1 MKSIIRLAVLAV
13 IIILSAS
20 KASAWIGMPMPE
32 LRVEGRYLV
41 DTHGNRVNLHGYAQ
55 TFSPWFNEQG
65 TQWNNY
71 NVSACLKYNKEKIDQ
86 ILNVG
91 WDINFVRMHM
101 DPYWSN
107 KPGVQTTGENDISAF
122 DFDRFKR
129 YLDEVFIPMAEYA
142 VSKGLYV
149 VMRPPGVCPENI
161 AVGDEYHKYL
171 IKVWSYVA
179 RQPRLKNH
187 PNIMFELANEPIN
200 IKGTDGAFGN
210 NGQPCFDALKDF
222 FQQIVDAMRA
232 EGCRNI
238 LWIPGLCWQM
248 HYSGYANN
256 PIEGENIGYAAH
268 LYPGWFGSNSSFSE
282 FQRGWNA
289 DVKPVADFAPVMIT
303 EMDWADQKYNA
314 SWGKA
319 HTGVPY
325 GEGND
330 NFGAN
335 FKLIMDESGNCSW
348 LLFTGPEWLAKF
360 KDVPGT
366 PGNYNFLNDPEAC
379 PWPVYHWYKEYREQ
393 HNYPWADYARVHTSD
408 KGDGTFLNPVI
419 YGDFPDADVI
429 RVGDTY
435 YMLSTTMF
443 LFPGATIMRSYDLV
457 NWEYCANPIDYIEL
471 DDAYNL
477 QNGQH
482 RYARGMWASSLQYNP
497 RDGKFYLLFN
507 TLNDGAYLMTA
518 SDPEGEWTK
527 RRLGQSFY
535 DCGLLFDGDDT
546 YIVHGNT
553 NLSISKVDDDFKVVE
568 TKTVVNGNS
577 DNAVEGSR
585 LYHIGDYYY
594 IYATYCGYPGKQTCF
609 RSKDIFGDY
618 EEKLIFDKNA
628 IHQGALV
635 DTPDGKWYTIL
646 HRDYFGGARVPYL
659 LPVTFNGG
667 WPRVAMMVSNI
678 DNLTKPVGAP
688 LHNTPR
694 LATND
699 AFRNYLLGKQWQWN
713 HNPDAT
719 RWSLVERAG
728 FLRLRTATVTNNLY
742 EARNTLTQRIIGY
755 HADKAHNYGTVAFDI
770 SHMQDG
776 DHAGLA
782 IFQDP
787 LAGIG
792 VKIEG
797 SRKIIYHYSASLS
810 GKNGIVETDL
820 SEIEGDVVYLRAL
833 VSLENTAS
841 AEFYYST
848 DNTTYNK
855 VGQLFQLPYD
865 LSVFIGNRF
874 AIFNYATKALGGYV
888 DVNWFSTEPVFAED
902 TFYPSDFE
910 SYSKESLT
918 AVSLEVD
925 ADNLVVMTGS
935 NVNLNVIARFEDG
948 HSENVAPKVTYTVAD
963 PSVVSVRGGAIKGLC
978 DGTTVVDIDY
988 RDPLGNLLS
997 LSVEVESTTFPLMTG
1012 LFNPSIWE
1020 TGTFDEATS
1029 TVTTGQYGFAGWN
1042 YSNGVD
1048 LSGYKYLVAKVA
1060 KSPQAGGLS
1069 FRIFDEN
1076 NYWAGCHSAPKSS
1089 ASDCD
1094 YFLIDLRKAWKDDK
1108 SRKLDPSHIYY
1119 VGFWTYGHSPF
1130 VINEV
1135 YVTNDEDYLNPA
1147 GVTAITMDDADT
1159 PVDVYNLQGMML
1171 KHGVTR
1177 AEAVGSLPSGI
1188 YIIGGS
1194 KVRIYR

>member
-1 MKSIIRLAVLAV
+1 MKSLIRIAAVVAAV
-13 IIILSAS
+13 IFSAME
-20 KASAWIGMPMPE
+20 AWAWLGMPMPE

-41 DTHGNRVNLHGYAQ
+41 DTHGNKVNLHGYAQ

-71 NVSACLKYNKEKIDQ
+71 NVKACLDYNKQKIDQ
-86 ILNVG
+86 ILNAG
-91 WDINFVRMHM
+91 WDMNFVRMHM

-122 DFDRFKR
+122 DFDRFKK

-161 AVGDEYHKYL
+161 AVGDAYHKYL
-171 IKVWSYVA
+171 IKVWTYVA
-179 RQPRLKNH
+179 RQKALKNH

-200 IKGTDGAFGN
+200 IKGTDGSLGN

-232 EGCRNI
+232 EGCHNI
-238 LWIPGLCWQM
+238 LWVPGLCWQM

-256 PIEGENIGYAAH
+256 PIEGENIGYAVH
-268 LYPGWFGSNSSFSE
+268 LYPGWFGSSSSFSE

-289 DVKPVADFAPVMIT
+289 DVKPVADFAPIMVT
-303 EMDWADQKYNA
+303 EMDWADEKYNC

-319 HTGVPY
+319 HTGEPY

-335 FKLIMDESGNCSW
+335 FKLIMDESDNCSW

-360 KDVPGT
+360 KDEPGT
-366 PGNYNFLNDPEAC
+366 PGNYTFLNDPEAC
-379 PWPVYHWYKEYREQ
+379 PWPIYHWYKEYRAA
-393 HNYPWADYARVHTSD
+393 HDYPWQDYARVHTSD

-419 YGDFPDADVI
+419 YGDFPDVDVI

-457 NWEYCANPIDYIEL
+457 NWEYCANPIDYIEM

-477 QNGQH
+477 ENGSN
-482 RYARGMWASSLQYNP
+482 RYARGMWASALQYNP

-507 TLNDGAYLMTA
+507 TLNEGAYLMTA
-518 SDPEGEWTK
+518 TDPEGEWT
-527 RRLGQSFY
+527 RQRLNQSFY

-553 NLSISKVDDDFKVVE
+553 NLSISKVDADFKVVE
-568 TKTVVNGNS
+568 TRTVVNGDPN
-577 DNAVEGSR
+577 NAVEGSR

-609 RSKDIFGDY
+609 RSKEIFGEY
-618 EEKLIFDKNA
+618 EEKQIYDNKA

-646 HRDYFGGARVPYL
+646 HRDYFDGARVPYL

-667 WPRVAMMVSNI
+667 WPRVAMMVANI
-678 DNLTKPVGAP
+678 DNLTKPVGSTV
-688 LHNTPR
+688 HTTPR

-699 AFRNYLLGKQWQWN
+699 VFRDYRLGKQWQWN
-713 HNPDAT
+713 HNADAAC
-719 RWSLVERAG
+719 WSLVERAG
-728 FLRLRTATVTNNLY
+728 FLRLHTATVTNNLY

-755 HADKAHNYGTVAFDI
+755 HGDLAHNYGTVALDI
-770 SHMQDG
+770 SHMRDG

-792 VKIEG
+792 VKMDG
-797 SRKIIYHYSASLS
+797 SKKVIYHYTAGLA
-810 GKNGIVETDL
+810 GDAKIVETDI
-820 SEIEGDVVYLRAL
+820 SEISGDMVYLRAV
-833 VSLENTAS
+833 VSMDDPAS

-848 DNTTYNK
+848 DNATYNK
-855 VGQLFQLPYD
+855 VGTAFRLPYE

-888 DVNWFSTEPVFAED
+888 DVDWFSTEPVFAEE
-902 TFYPSDFE
+902 TFYPENFDSF
-910 SYSKESLT
+910 SKESLT
-918 AVSLEVD
+918 AVSLDTD
-925 ADNLVVMTGS
+925 ADRLVVMTGS
-935 NVNLNVIARFEDG
+935 SVNLNIIARFEDG
-948 HSENVAPKVTYTVAD
+948 HSENVAQLATYTISD
-963 PSVVSVRGGAIKGLC
+963 PSVVSVRGGGIKGLS
-978 DGTTVVDIDY
+978 DGTATVTVDY

-997 LSVEVESTTFPLMTG
+997 LAIDVESTTFPLVSG
-1012 LFNPSIWE
+1012 LFNPSIFAE
-1020 TGTFDEATS
+1020 GTFDEATA
-1029 TVTTGQYGFAGWN
+1029 TVVTGQWGFAGWN
-1042 YSNGVD
+1042 YTNGVD
-1048 LSGYKYLVAKVA
+1048 LSDYKYLVAKVA
-1060 KSPQAGGLS
+1060 KSPQATGLS
-1069 FRIFDEN
+1069 FRVFDESS
-1076 NYWAGCHSAPKSS
+1076 YWSGAHEAKIHSSS
-1089 ASDCD
+1089 DYD
-1094 YFLIDLRKAWKDDK
+1094 YFVVKLHDAWKADG
-1108 SRKLDPSHIYY
+1108 SRQIDPSHIYY
-1119 VGFWTYGHSPF
+1119 VGFWSHGGSPF
-1130 VINEV
+1130 LIKDI
-1135 YVTNDEDYLNPA
+1135 YVTNEEKYLNHS
-1147 GVTAITMDDADT
+1147 GITDITTDEADAL
-1159 PVDVYNLQGMML
+1159 VDVYNVQGMML
-1171 KHGVTR
+1171 MSGVTR
-1177 AEAVGSLPSGI
+1177 AEAIRSLSSGI
-1188 YIIGGS
+1188 YIIGSQKVMIS
-1194 KVRIYR
+1194 K